1 MRGGGLQASM
11 SLLETRVA
19 SRKGNDLKHLSL
31 VVVLAGSV
39 LVGTPTTVDPV
50 VYCGVVAV
58 NSITFGQG
66 SGPRTLELLVT
77 SGPAG
82 GGRFSVSA
90 SIPFPTVG
98 SYICGQFEQG
108 VPMNGLMKLLRPGE
122 TGYVAQAVAATIAP
136 VPSAAAIGVAPPQ
149 TGLFTLGSVELLL
162 LGFAVLVTMGV
173 LTVRSRRST
182 A

>member
-1 MRGGGLQASM
+1 M
-11 SLLETRVA
+11 SLRETRAA
-19 SRKGNDLKHLSL
+19 SRKGSDLKHIAL
-31 VVVLAGSV
+31 VVVLAGSL
-39 LVGTPTTVDPV
+39 LVASPAAAIDPV

-58 NSITFGQG
+58 NSITSGQG

-108 VPMNGLMKLLRPGE
+108 VPMNGLMALLRPGQ

-136 VPSAAAIGVAPPQ
+136 VPSAVAIAIAPPQ
-149 TGLFTLGSVELLL
+149 GGLFTLGFVELLL
-162 LGFAVLVTMGV
+162 LGFAVLVIAGL
-173 LTVRSRRST
+173 LTFRTRRST

>member
-1 MRGGGLQASM
+1 
-11 SLLETRVA
+11 
-19 SRKGNDLKHLSL
+19 
-31 VVVLAGSV
+31 VLAGSL
-39 LVGTPTTVDPV
+39 LVESPAAAVDPV

-58 NSITFGQG
+58 NSITSGLG

-98 SYICGQFEQG
+98 SYICGQFAPG
-108 VPMNGLMKLLRPGE
+108 APMNGLEELLRPGDAS
-122 TGYVAQAVAATIAP
+122 YVAQAVTATISP
-136 VPSAAAIGVAPPQ
+136 VPSAVPLGVAPPQ
-149 TGLFTLGSVELLL
+149 SGPTPGVVELLL
-162 LGFAVLVTMGV
+162 LALALVTMGW

>member
-1 MRGGGLQASM
+1 M
-11 SLLETRVA
+11 SSRETRAA
-19 SRKGNDLKHLSL
+19 SRKGNDLKHIAF
-31 VVVLAGSV
+31 VVVLAGS
-39 LVGTPTTVDPV
+39 LLLASPAATVDPV

-58 NSITFGQG
+58 NSITSGQG

-98 SYICGQFEQG
+98 SYICGQFAQG
-108 VPMNGLMKLLRPGE
+108 VPMNSLTALLRPGQ

-136 VPSAAAIGVAPPQ
+136 VPSAVPIAIAPPQ
-149 TGLFTLGSVELLL
+149 APFFTLGFVELLL
-162 LGFAVLVTMGV
+162 LALALLVTMGL